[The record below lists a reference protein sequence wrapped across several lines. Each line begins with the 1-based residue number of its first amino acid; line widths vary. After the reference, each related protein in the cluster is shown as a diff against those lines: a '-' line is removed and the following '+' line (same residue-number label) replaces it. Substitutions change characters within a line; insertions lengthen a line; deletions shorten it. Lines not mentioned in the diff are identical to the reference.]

1 MAVDSPRHDPGAS
14 GSVSGHGH
22 AQAEA
27 KTPLVNDLISVIVT
41 TYEREDAL
49 GAVLRSLAR
58 QGDRNFEVVVADDG
72 SGPATAAMVAQWQP
86 RLGVPL
92 RHVWHEHDGFRAGQI
107 RNQAMLACRGGY
119 LVFLDGDCIARP
131 DFIAAHRRLAEPG
144 WFVSGN
150 RALLARALTE
160 AVLREDLEPEWWDYR
175 RWLTLR
181 LGGAVNRVTP
191 MLRLPLGRLRKLR
204 AKTWR
209 GARSCNLGA
218 WRCDL
223 DRVGGFDAAYNGWG
237 REDSDLVVRLVRSGV
252 RRKDGEFATG
262 VLHLW
267 HPKASRA
274 RLAQNDG
281 ILGQAIAG
289 NRVQAE
295 TGLVSL
301 RPSGEEAPAKM
312 AATRT

>member
-1 MAVDSPRHDPGAS
+1 
-14 GSVSGHGH
+14 VSGHGH
-22 AQAEA
+22 AQAKT

-58 QGDRNFEVVVADDG
+58 QSDRNFEVVVADDG
-72 SGPATAAMVAQWQP
+72 SGPSTAATIAQWQP
-86 RLGVPL
+86 RLRTPL

-107 RNQAMLACRGGY
+107 RNKAMLDCRGGY
-119 LVFLDGDCIARP
+119 FVFLDGDCIVRP
-131 DFIAAHRRLAEPG
+131 DFVAAHRRLAEVG
-144 WFVSGN
+144 WFISGN

-160 AVLREDLEPEWWDYR
+160 AVLRHGLEPEWWGHR
-175 RWLTLR
+175 RWLTLW
-181 LGGAVNRVTP
+181 LDGEINRITP
-191 MLRLPLGRLRKLR
+191 MLRLPLGPLRKLR
-204 AKTWR
+204 SKTWR

-218 WRCDL
+218 WRRDL
-223 DRVGGFDAAYNGWG
+223 DRIGGFDAAFSGWG

-281 ILGQAIAG
+281 ILGQVIAG
-289 NRVQAE
+289 DRVQAE
-295 TGLVSL
+295 VGLTSL
-301 RPSGEEAPAKM
+301 RRSGEEATAKI
-312 AATRT
+312 ATTRT